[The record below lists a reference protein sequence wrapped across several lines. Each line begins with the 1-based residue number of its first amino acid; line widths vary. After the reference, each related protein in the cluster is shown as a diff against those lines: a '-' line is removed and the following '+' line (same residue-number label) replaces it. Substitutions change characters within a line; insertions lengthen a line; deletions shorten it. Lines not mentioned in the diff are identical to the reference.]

1 MLILHVTW
9 YMYINDVTKNIII
22 WTEMCHADNDD
33 DEDDDD
39 TVIIMH
45 C

>member
-9 YMYINDVTKNIII
+9 YMYLNYVNKNIII
-22 WTEMCHADNDD
+22 LTEMCRADNDA
-33 DEDDDD
+33 DEDD
-39 TVIIMH
+39 TVSIMY